1 MNLQYN
7 YPDDNKSIKDHL
19 KEIKRH
25 GFEYGTQK
33 FLNINNEWESQ
44 LSNTQYDKSADTIF
58 HGIGDRY
65 TRCLDITGKL
75 GNKAEILSNIFKQV
89 HVIEFDDNLIE
100 LQKIRFKEK
109 KCTNISITKCDLLK
123 LPFPDN
129 FFDLILC
136 NEILDDITKFVKI
149 ENQKEAHKKMIQEL
163 KRVTTEEGC
172 IIFGVNNNHNLKRLV
187 TQKFSKYM
195 SILKDNDLQIKPFW
209 ALPSYNTPYYSG
221 EIYNNIT
228 SKAFFKNIDTF
239 ISILNGGKPQSKI
252 KRLIFSIFKNLNYP
266 FIKTMIQIF
275 SPSFV
280 FCCWKK
286 NTSKSLES
294 WIKKET
300 GYQNILRMSRHEK
313 ILFMLVN
320 IKGEI
325 EKAVYMKRYGS
336 EVPDQIKFFE
346 RKFPNV
352 KNPSERIWIVDWLK
366 GRPVNPENEDEVMA
380 TINWLI
386 EFQKKTKL
394 EIMNKNDAITETT
407 FIKKGLEH
415 FGYKNINYFEWLKQ
429 YEEYIEQ
436 NEINM
441 TSVHGDFWFSN
452 IVYEPETRKISIIDW
467 DTYSEKGNPYE
478 DFIWLLCN
486 LMGKS
491 SKHPTLKFKKYLE
504 GNGEMNKIM
513 ELLKNQINSCFG
525 FKLDFILLLRI
536 NLMKWMIIEKQ
547 IDEKNTGKIIK
558 TQKSMFTEMLEILS
572 EY

>member
-1 MNLQYN
+1 
-7 YPDDNKSIKDHL
+7 
-19 KEIKRH
+19 
-25 GFEYGTQK
+25 
-33 FLNINNEWESQ
+33 
-44 LSNTQYDKSADTIF
+44 
-58 HGIGDRY
+58 
-65 TRCLDITGKL
+65 
-75 GNKAEILSNIFKQV
+75 
-89 HVIEFDDNLIE
+89 
-100 LQKIRFKEK
+100 
-109 KCTNISITKCDLLK
+109 
-123 LPFPDN
+123 
-129 FFDLILC
+129 
-136 NEILDDITKFVKI
+136 
-149 ENQKEAHKKMIQEL
+149 
-163 KRVTTEEGC
+163 
-172 IIFGVNNNHNLKRLV
+172 
-187 TQKFSKYM
+187 
-195 SILKDNDLQIKPFW
+195 
-209 ALPSYNTPYYSG
+209 
-221 EIYNNIT
+221 
-228 SKAFFKNIDTF
+228 
-239 ISILNGGKPQSKI
+239 
-252 KRLIFSIFKNLNYP
+252 
-266 FIKTMIQIF
+266 
-275 SPSFV
+275 
-280 FCCWKK
+280 
-286 NTSKSLES
+286 
-294 WIKKET
+294 
-300 GYQNILRMSRHEK
+300 
-313 ILFMLVN
+313 
-320 IKGEI
+320 
-325 EKAVYMKRYGS
+325 
-336 EVPDQIKFFE
+336 
-346 RKFPNV
+346 
-352 KNPSERIWIVDWLK
+352 
-366 GRPVNPENEDEVMA
+366 MA